1 MHVLR
6 VVHHSA
12 LFALNGA
19 FCGWPGHVH
28 HSALPFRW
36 SSVVHGL
43 KSKLPFIPGLK
54 LFAILRPLPNIK
66 RVFRRWALRALQ
78 QPIGS

>member
-6 VVHHSA
+6 VVHD
-12 LFALNGA
+12 
-19 FCGWPGHVH
+19 
-28 HSALPFRW
+28 SALPLRW

-43 KSKLPFIPGLK
+43 KSKLPLIAGLK
-54 LFAILRPLPNIK
+54 LFAILRPLPKIK
-66 RVFRRWALRALQ
+66 RLFRRRALRALQ